1 MLIKLDNK
9 FICDLKSIRNIEVVD
24 SKKYICVS
32 VCKGCNFDDND
43 RDYEYIE
50 HYYVSDNHLKNAEF
64 VLDKIWEEI
73 NKCCCENKNL
83 DLAKLIRE
91 YAIYDEPV
99 KYKPART
106 INMLENDF

>member
-1 MLIKLDNK
+1 MG
-9 FICDLKSIRNIEVVD
+9 R
-24 SKKYICVS
+24 
-32 VCKGCNFDDND
+32 
-43 RDYEYIE
+43 
-50 HYYVSDNHLKNAEF
+50 
-64 VLDKIWEEI
+64 

-91 YAIYDEPV
+91 YAIYDGPV